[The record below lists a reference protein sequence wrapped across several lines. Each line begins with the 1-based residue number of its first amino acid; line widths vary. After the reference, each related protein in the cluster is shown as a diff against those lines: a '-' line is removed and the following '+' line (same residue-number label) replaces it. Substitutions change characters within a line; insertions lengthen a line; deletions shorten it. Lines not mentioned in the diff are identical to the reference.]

1 MDLNFNFKEI
11 FSAFMVLFA
20 VIDITGSTP
29 VIIGLKDKG
38 LKVEAGKAALLSSVI
53 FLLFL
58 FLGDAILSLFGV
70 DIQSF
75 AVAGSIIILILA
87 CEMVLDIEI
96 FKYQGPGGSA
106 TVVPI
111 IFPLIAGAGA
121 LTTVLSLRAEYHVEN
136 IIVAILLNQI
146 PQHSRTNPRQGRGLH
161 PPQVLRHHPARH
173 RRQALHRQH
182 RLPFLMPVR
191 YSVNHSQI

>member
-1 MDLNFNFKEI
+1 MDLHFSIKEI
-11 FSAFMVLFA
+11 LSAFMVLFA

-38 LKVEAGKAALLSSVI
+38 LKVV

-70 DIQSF
+70 DIESF

-87 CEMVLDIEI
+87 CEMILDIEI
-96 FKYQGPGGSA
+96 FKYNGPGGSA
-106 TVVPI
+106 TIVPI

-136 IIVAILLNQI
+136 IITAIILNMVIVFFVLKYLNLAERILGKGGVYILRKFFGIILLAI
-146 PQHSRTNPRQGRGLH
+146 AVKLFTTNIATL
-161 PPQVLRHHPARH
+161 
-173 RRQALHRQH
+173 
-182 RLPFLMPVR
+182 F
-191 YSVNHSQI
+191 

>member
-96 FKYQGPGGSA
+96 FKYQG
-106 TVVPI
+106 I

-136 IIVAILLNQI
+136 IIVAILLNMVI
-146 PQHSRTNPRQGRGLH
+146 VYF
-161 PPQVLRHHPARH
+161 VLRYLNIAERILGKGGVYIL
-173 RRQALHRQH
+173 RKFFGIILLAIAVKLFTTNIAS
-182 RLPFLMPVR
+182 LF
-191 YSVNHSQI
+191 

>member
-1 MDLNFNFKEI
+1 MNFLLNYF
-11 FSAFMVLFA
+11 LFCYLTA
-20 VIDITGSTP
+20 
-29 VIIGLKDKG
+29 
-38 LKVEAGKAALLSSVI
+38 SVGI
-53 FLLFL
+53 QFIPQCSVQQFLLFL

-136 IIVAILLNQI
+136 IIVAILLNMVI
-146 PQHSRTNPRQGRGLH
+146 VYF
-161 PPQVLRHHPARH
+161 VLRYLNIAERILGKGGVYIL
-173 RRQALHRQH
+173 RKFFGIILLAIAVKLFTANIAS
-182 RLPFLMPVR
+182 LF
-191 YSVNHSQI
+191 

>member
-106 TVVPI
+106 TIVPI

-121 LTTVLSLRAEYHVEN
+121 LTTRAEYHVEN
-136 IIVAILLNQI
+136 IIVAILLNMVI
-146 PQHSRTNPRQGRGLH
+146 VYF
-161 PPQVLRHHPARH
+161 VLRYLNIAERILGKGGVYIL
-173 RRQALHRQH
+173 RKFFGIILLAIAVKLFTTNIAS
-182 RLPFLMPVR
+182 LF
-191 YSVNHSQI
+191 

>member
-106 TVVPI
+106 TIVPI

-136 IIVAILLNQI
+136 IIVAILL
-146 PQHSRTNPRQGRGLH
+146 
-161 PPQVLRHHPARH
+161 
-173 RRQALHRQH
+173 
-182 RLPFLMPVR
+182 
-191 YSVNHSQI
+191 

>member
-106 TVVPI
+106 TIVPI

-136 IIVAILLNQI
+136 IIVAILLL
-146 PQHSRTNPRQGRGLH
+146 SRQYTRNSDA
-161 PPQVLRHHPARH
+161 PAFV
-173 RRQALHRQH
+173 
-182 RLPFLMPVR
+182 RLPFSSMIDILF
-191 YSVNHSQI
+191 YSRIIKISTSN

>member
-121 LTTVLSLRAEYHVEN
+121 LTTVLSLRAEYHVETSSAN
-136 IIVAILLNQI
+136 SSASSSL
-146 PQHSRTNPRQGRGLH
+146 PSPSSCS
-161 PPQVLRHHPARH
+161 PPTLPPCSKPPIHTELRCTGICQTAVLIDD
-173 RRQALHRQH
+173 
-182 RLPFLMPVR
+182 R
-191 YSVNHSQI
+191 YSFL

>member
-1 MDLNFNFKEI
+1 
-11 FSAFMVLFA
+11 MVLFA

-106 TVVPI
+106 TIVPI

-121 LTTVLSLRAEYHVEN
+121 LTT
-136 IIVAILLNQI
+136 
-146 PQHSRTNPRQGRGLH
+146 RQGRCLH
-161 PPQVLRHHPARH
+161 PPQILRHHPPCH
-173 RRQALHRQH
+173 RRQAVHHQHCLPVLSRQYTRNSDAPAFV
-182 RLPFLMPVR
+182 RLPFSSMTDILF
-191 YSVNHSQI
+191 YSRIIKISTSN

>member
-111 IFPLIAGAGA
+111 IFPLI
-121 LTTVLSLRAEYHVEN
+121 HVEN
-136 IIVAILLNQI
+136 IIVAILLNMVI
-146 PQHSRTNPRQGRGLH
+146 VYF
-161 PPQVLRHHPARH
+161 VLRYLNIAERILGKGGVYIL
-173 RRQALHRQH
+173 RKFFGIILLAIAVKLFTANIAS
-182 RLPFLMPVR
+182 LF
-191 YSVNHSQI
+191 

>member
-1 MDLNFNFKEI
+1 
-11 FSAFMVLFA
+11 MVLFA

-121 LTTVLSLRAEYHVEN
+121 LTTVLSLRAEYHVE
-136 IIVAILLNQI
+136 
-146 PQHSRTNPRQGRGLH
+146 QGRCLH
-161 PPQVLRHHPARH
+161 PPQILRHHPPCH
-173 RRQALHRQH
+173 RRQAVHHQHCLPVLSRQYTRNSDAPAFV
-182 RLPFLMPVR
+182 RLPFSSMTDILF
-191 YSVNHSQI
+191 YSRIIKISTSN

>member
-121 LTTVLSLRAEYHVEN
+121 LTTHVEN
-136 IIVAILLNQI
+136 IIVAILLNMVI
-146 PQHSRTNPRQGRGLH
+146 VYF
-161 PPQVLRHHPARH
+161 VLRYLNIAERILGKGGVYIL
-173 RRQALHRQH
+173 RKFFGIILLAIAVKLFTANIAS
-182 RLPFLMPVR
+182 LF
-191 YSVNHSQI
+191 